1 MKFLSRLLP
10 LSLFAPMLALAAAPG
25 NFSQASAFIKST
37 LTFINT
43 TVVPAIFAIALLV
56 FIWGMFTTFI
66 LGGSDEGKQEKGK
79 QLMVYAIV
87 GFILMVSILG
97 IVNLITS
104 SLGFQDQNLDS
115 IPNLPSR

>member
-10 LSLFAPMLALAAAPG
+10 LSLFTPLLSLAATPG
-25 NFSQASAFIKST
+25 NFGEVGGFIGRT
-37 LTFINT
+37 LTFLNGV
-43 TVVPAIFAIALLV
+43 VVPAIFAIALLI
-56 FIWGMFTTFI
+56 FIWGMFNTFI

-79 QLMVYAIV
+79 QLMMYSIA

-97 IVNLITS
+97 IVNLLSS
-104 SLGFQDQNLDS
+104 SLGFQGENLEN

>member
-10 LSLFAPMLALAAAPG
+10 LSLFAPVLALAATPG
-25 NFSQASAFIKST
+25 NFGEASSFIGKT
-37 LTFINT
+37 LTFLNT
-43 TVVPAIFAIALLV
+43 VVVPAIFAIALLV
-56 FIWGMFTTFI
+56 FIWGMFNTFI

-79 QLMVYAIV
+79 QLMVYAIA

-97 IVNLITS
+97 IVNLISS
-104 SLGFQDQNLDS
+104 SLGFTGANLEA